1 MQQKPN
7 TKLRDFLITFRLGKK
22 FIKVVR
28 SNGENINHS
37 LIEHL
42 MVCCCRELNSNCD
55 VQQNKKI

>member
-1 MQQKPN
+1 MEHKPN

-22 FIKVVR
+22 SIKVVR

-42 MVCCCRELNSNCD
+42 MVCCRYELET
-55 VQQNKKI
+55 KL